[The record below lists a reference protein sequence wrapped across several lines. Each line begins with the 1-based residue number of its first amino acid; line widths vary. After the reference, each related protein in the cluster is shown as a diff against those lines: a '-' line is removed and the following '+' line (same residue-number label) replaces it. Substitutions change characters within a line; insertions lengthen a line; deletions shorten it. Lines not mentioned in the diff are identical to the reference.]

1 MEPKFWI
8 NLSAHCLNFFY
19 HFRELFIIVY
29 TGNFYSTFSVGANLN
44 FYFVN
49 FGDGTEIGIFLI
61 FLSNNIWV
69 RVGNRAKEQ
78 SETGAEIK

>member
-1 MEPKFWI
+1 MLIQNNFDKNLPILEGCRADGAKILNKFVSPLFI
-8 NLSAHCLNFFY
+8 IFY

-49 FGDGTEIGIFLI
+49 FGDGTEIGRYIFN
-61 FLSNNIWV
+61 FF
-69 RVGNRAKEQ
+69 K
-78 SETGAEIK
+78 

>member
-1 MEPKFWI
+1 M
-8 NLSAHCLNFFY
+8 
-19 HFRELFIIVY
+19 
-29 TGNFYSTFSVGANLN
+29 GANLN

>member
-1 MEPKFWI
+1 M
-8 NLSAHCLNFFY
+8 
-19 HFRELFIIVY
+19 
-29 TGNFYSTFSVGANLN
+29 ANLN

-49 FGDGTEIGIFLI
+49 FGGGTEIGTVYIF

-69 RVGNRAKEQ
+69 WVGNRAKEQ